1 MNKTNTIIII
11 VTEAILFCLF
21 FGFILV
27 SKNDDIN
34 RLDQNLKASKSQ
46 IEQLELKN
54 GDLISSRDLYIA
66 KESELTSILDITKQ
80 EVKDLKKKLGSSLT
94 YISDIQSKIEF
105 DTIEVIK
112 DSIIYISPNSIKNK
126 FEYTNEWVDIGG
138 ESIVDLKDSVS
149 QTSINKLDINVPLRT
164 GLTDNYKIFIQSDNP
179 YINFTSIEGA
189 VLDKSKLNKKQRW
202 SHGIH
207 FGVGVQYGILNKQ
220 FDIGPQLGYSL
231 HFNF

>member
-1 MNKTNTIIII
+1 MNKTNAIIII
-11 VTEAILFCLF
+11 VAEAILFCLF

-27 SKNDDIN
+27 SKTDDIN

-126 FEYTNEWVDIGG
+126 FEYTDEWVNIGG
-138 ESIVDLKDSVS
+138 ESIMDLKDSVS

-202 SHGIH
+202 SHGISL
-207 FGVGVQYGILNKQ
+207 GVGVQYGIIGKR
-220 FDIGPQLGYSL
+220 FDVGPQIGYSL

>member
-1 MNKTNTIIII
+1 MNKTNAIIII
-11 VTEAILFCLF
+11 VMEAILFCLF

-27 SKNDDIN
+27 SKTDDIN

-126 FEYTNEWVDIGG
+126 FEYTDEWVNIGG
-138 ESIVDLKDSVS
+138 ESIMDLKDSVS
-149 QTSINKLDINVPLRT
+149 RTSINKLDINVPLRT

-202 SHGIH
+202 SHGISL
-207 FGVGVQYGILNKQ
+207 GVGVQYGIINKR
-220 FDIGPQLGYSL
+220 FDVGPQIGYSL

>member
-1 MNKTNTIIII
+1 MNKTNAIIII
-11 VTEAILFCLF
+11 VAEAILFCLF

-27 SKNDDIN
+27 SKTDDIN

-94 YISDIQSKIEF
+94 YISDIQSRVEF
-105 DTIEVIK
+105 DTIFAVK
-112 DSIIYISPNSIKNK
+112 DSIIYITPQTIKNNFK
-126 FEYTNEWVDIGG
+126 YGDEWVDLRG
-138 ESIVDLKDSVS
+138 ESLMNLSDNTS
-149 QTSINKLDINVPLRT
+149 QTTINKLSINVPLRT
-164 GLTDNYKIFIQSDNP
+164 GITDNYKIFIQSDNP
-179 YINFTSIEGA
+179 YVDFTSIEGA
-189 VLDKSKLNKKQRW
+189 VLDKSMINKKQRW
-202 SHGIH
+202 AHGIS
-207 FGVGVQYGILNKQ
+207 FGVGVQYGIINKR
-220 FDIGPQLGYSL
+220 FDIGPQIGYSL